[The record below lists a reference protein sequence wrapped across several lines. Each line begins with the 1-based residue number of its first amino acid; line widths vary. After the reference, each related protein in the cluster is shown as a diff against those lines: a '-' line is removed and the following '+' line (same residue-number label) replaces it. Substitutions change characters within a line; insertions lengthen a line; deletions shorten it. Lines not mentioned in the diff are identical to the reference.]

1 MSTDE
6 EKRENYN
13 NLRRTAFERGIDL
26 FGVCRLDYDQD
37 HYHKD
42 IRAVAK
48 QMTHAISL
56 GVALSSV
63 VFETIVDGP
72 NDIYKMHY
80 RQVNSLLDHVSFHI
94 TKKIND
100 FGYKALPIAASFTVD
115 ENMQKG
121 HLSHKQVAELA
132 GLGWRGRN
140 NLLVTKKFGSMVR
153 LTTVLTDTPLESDKR
168 AEFACGQCKACIKA
182 CPADALGERVE
193 DYNFDRCYDK
203 LVAYSKRNNFGL
215 LICGH
220 CIKVCKPR

>member
-13 NLRRTAFERGIDL
+13 NLRQTAYDRGIDL
-26 FGVCRLDYDQD
+26 FGVCRLDFDPD

-56 GVALSSV
+56 AVALSPQ
-63 VFETIVDGP
+63 VFDTIEDGP
-72 NDIYKMHY
+72 NDIYKTHY
-80 RQVNSLLDHVSFHI
+80 RQANSLLDHASFHLSQ
-94 TKKIND
+94 KINRL
-100 FGYKALPIAASFTVD
+100 GHKALPIAASFTVD
-115 ENMQKG
+115 EKMQRG

-153 LTTVLTDTPLESDKR
+153 LATVLTDTPLESDRR
-168 AEFACGQCKACIKA
+168 AEFECGQCKACIKA
-182 CPADALGERVE
+182 CPADALGEKVE

-203 LVAYSKRNNFGL
+203 LVAYAKRKNFGL